1 MAKAGNDSISGGS
14 GGVSADM
21 FEFGSGH
28 IGGICDGSFTAG
40 DGSGVSGKVS
50 GTSSSNFVGVKSWK
64 RSNNSVGS
72 SGGSVSAVMFD
83 FSGPNFGT
91 IGN

>member
-14 GGVSADM
+14 GGVSADV

-28 IGGICDGSFTAG
+28 IGGICDGSFTASG
-40 DGSGVSGKVS
+40 GSGVSGKVS
-50 GTSSSNFVGVKSWK
+50 GTSSGNFVGVKSWE
-64 RSNNSVGS
+64 RSNNSIGS
-72 SGGSVSAVMFD
+72 SSGVVGAVMFD